1 MSFQQFYFYPSRLT
15 LKAVFEA
22 MERQP
27 EIQKE
32 QGRNPHYLLQKY
44 LILDDMESLLQE
56 AHVWLSDG
64 IDPHLLRCLTHVV
77 LFLRKIGHIPQH
89 LELHCIDILEA
100 CVKVSAMC
108 KITLFVHLG
117 KLHFGCHYWCRLLSS
132 HAIFII

>member
-108 KITLFVHLG
+108 KITLFVHCLR
-117 KLHFGCHYWCRLLSS
+117 KAPLWLPLLV
-132 HAIFII
+132 